1 VIAPV
6 DISSETWIQ
15 EQTRWND
22 YYLLHLQEQLAW
34 ATTYAQQPARSA
46 AHCESLLA
54 LVEQARS
61 WPRLYARAAELVAAL
76 GAWPARWGYWDIWE
90 EMLRFALAVTDSK
103 QDAARYFSLLV
114 ELAFLL
120 LDTGRLNQA
129 LEIGLQVVEQ
139 NGESCTSTPLARAV
153 ALVVQILIRQG
164 KMEDAQHVIEQVE
177 QQLRQATDASGAWA
191 YLCVARAAFLR
202 RQGNLEEA
210 LSWADQAVAA
220 AESPSNEDLHLRGDV
235 CHFRGVMRWARGE
248 YVLAA
253 ADMNR
258 AAMLYANS
266 GDRFAEAHI
275 QGNLGLVYWSLG
287 ELDQAENLFRQ
298 MIATAEQQGARW
310 QMAVTTGNLGLV
322 CLSRGKLK
330 QSLEY
335 SEQHLRLATLNQ
347 DVQEMMRA
355 RGIRG
360 TTLLH
365 LGNFVAA
372 LADLDVER
380 VFCEKRGSPEGI
392 VCNYV
397 SYARCLAALG
407 RGEQALALA
416 QRALDIARN
425 SSPSMQV
432 LALRSLAEQSPVAQ
446 QEPPLK
452 EALNLACRMGRQLDQ
467 AACLLSLAVLKKGEE
482 QTALWTQGERLL
494 KRMGA
499 AAWLKGHS
507 PQNSPQIVLAG

>member
-1 VIAPV
+1 
-6 DISSETWIQ
+6 
-15 EQTRWND
+15 
-22 YYLLHLQEQLAW
+22 LLN
-34 ATTYAQQPARSA
+34 
-46 AHCESLLA
+46 LLGH
-54 LVEQARS
+54 ARS
-61 WPRLYARAAELVAAL
+61 WPRLYAQAAELVAAL
-76 GAWPARWGYWDIWE
+76 GAWPARWGYWDTWE

-120 LDTGRLNQA
+120 LDTGRLEQA
-129 LEIGLQVVEQ
+129 LDLGVQVVAQ
-139 NGESCTSTPLARAV
+139 NSEACAPTPLAQAV
-153 ALVVQILIRQG
+153 ALVVQILMRQG
-164 KMEDAQHVIEQVE
+164 KMADAQHVLEQVE
-177 QQLRQATDASGAWA
+177 QRLGQSTDARGGWV

-202 RQGNLEEA
+202 RQGNLQEA
-210 LSWADQAVAA
+210 LTWADRAVAA
-220 AESPSNEDLHLRGDV
+220 AEAPSNDDLHLSGDV
-235 CHFRGVMRWARGE
+235 CHFRGVMRWAWGE
-248 YVLAA
+248 YALAA
-253 ADMNR
+253 ADLNQ
-258 AAMLYANS
+258 AAVLYANS
-266 GDRFAEAHI
+266 GDHYAEAHV

-287 ELDQAENLFRQ
+287 ELDQAESLFRQ

-310 QMAVTTGNLGLV
+310 QMAVATGNLGLV

-407 RGEQALALA
+407 RGEQARALA

-432 LALRSLAEQSPVAQ
+432 LALRSLAEQSPVTQ

-452 EALNLACRMGRQLDQ
+452 EAMSLARQMGRQLDQ
-467 AACLLSLAVLKKGEE
+467 AACLLSLAALKKGEE

-499 AAWLKGHS
+499 AAWLKRHS
-507 PQNSPQIVLAG
+507 PQNPPQIVLAG